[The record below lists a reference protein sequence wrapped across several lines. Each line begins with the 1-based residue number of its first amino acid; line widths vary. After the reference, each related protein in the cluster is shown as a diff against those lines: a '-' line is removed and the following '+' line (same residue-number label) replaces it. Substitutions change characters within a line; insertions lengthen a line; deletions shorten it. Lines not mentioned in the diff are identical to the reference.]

1 MQESINE
8 LYNILLGCGF
18 FFLSHSHCFSHT
30 HTQAHAHTLRI
41 ARDPRC
47 RMDVKGFV
55 FCQQHSSTSHDYSVD
70 SHREDRAK
78 KVEDERR
85 KKKRVGC
92 KKRKGCVGD
101 WE

>member
-1 MQESINE
+1 MNYTTFCSVVA
-8 LYNILLGCGF
+8 
-18 FFLSHSHCFSHT
+18 FSFYSTPTVSLTCTRAHT
-30 HTQAHAHTLRI
+30 HTCTQAHAHTLSI

-85 KKKRVGC
+85 KKRVG
-92 KKRKGCVGD
+92 KGCVGD